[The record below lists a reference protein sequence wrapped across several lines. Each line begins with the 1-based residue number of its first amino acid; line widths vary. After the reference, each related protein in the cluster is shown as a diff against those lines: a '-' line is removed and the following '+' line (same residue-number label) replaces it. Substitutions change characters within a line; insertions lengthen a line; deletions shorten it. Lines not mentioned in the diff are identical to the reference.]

1 MNLMNSKSQ
10 AWFMDFAIA
19 LLLFTFTLVVYF
31 SYTNNI
37 QKQEQGNVDV
47 MLKDAKSISN
57 SLALDG
63 YPDDWNNLTV
73 IRIGITDDQNLNS
86 TKLKTFKKLNYTLA
100 RQKFATPYDFFVYFV
115 NEKGEVLNINTV
127 CGAGYPL
134 INTTYNIKSAYY
146 YQDPSDSFLLD
157 FMRDEFNADI
167 YFGDNPTDNNDIDSL
182 ISNLSKYNFLM
193 MEHPLLGG
201 GEYNNFKDELNNY
214 SSRGGLFMLSGELT
228 ASQGKELVGVDFFKK
243 SGQAT
248 TDRNS
253 TVNNTDQYL
262 ALNVGQNIVFA
273 QAYYV
278 ENKSEAVS
286 FKQLATFNNDGKN
299 ALSKWK
305 YGNGTIYFFS
315 DFDITSF
322 NGNFVD
328 LVEEAAL
335 SFIEGTCNPINLT
348 ISIIPKDLVK
358 TERYLSYKSKLVKMI
373 VYVWQ

>member
-348 ISIIPKDLVK
+348 ISISPKDLVK

>member
-1 MNLMNSKSQ
+1 MSLMNSKSQ

-19 LLLFTFTLVVYF
+19 LLLFTFTLIVYF
-31 SYTNNI
+31 GYTNNI
-37 QKQEQGNVDV
+37 QKQEQGKVEL

-63 YPDDWNNLTV
+63 YPDNWNNLTV

-127 CGAGYPL
+127 CGVGYYL

-146 YQDPSDSFLLD
+146 YQDTSDAFMLS
-157 FMRDEFNADI
+157 FMRDDFNADI

-228 ASQGKELVGVDFFKK
+228 TSQGKELVGVDFFKK

-278 ENKSEAVS
+278 ENKSEAVG
-286 FKQLATFNNDGKN
+286 FKQLATFNADGKN

-305 YGNGTIYFFS
+305 YGNGTVYFFS
-315 DFDITSF
+315 DFDITFF
-322 NGNFVD
+322 NGNFID
-328 LVEEAAL
+328 LVEEAVL

-348 ISIIPKDLVK
+348 TSISPKDLVK
-358 TERYLSYKSKLVKMI
+358 AERYLSYKSKLVKMI